1 MKYNIEFVIQEMVDV
16 AEQQIEKLKEYN
28 DYLGISL
35 DDILFDLKR
44 TIFLN
49 QLDQQYESQEELA
62 ATDNEEWNCSSA
74 ELIENIDQIQIT
86 DKHYKFKYN
95 DLLRV
100 YWDVQSEV

>member
-1 MKYNIEFVIQEMVDV
+1 MVDV
-16 AEQQIEKLKEYN
+16 AETQIEKLKEYN
-28 DYLGISL
+28 DYLGMTL
-35 DDILFDLKR
+35 DGILFDLKR

-62 ATDNEEWNCSSA
+62 AQDNEEWNCTSA

-100 YWDVQSEV
+100 YWDVQSDV